1 MKWKAI
7 WKWALIALL
16 MYYYGVCLK
25 GLRKTTKTSIRKC
38 GIWADI
44 RTDGLWNASLEHYH

>member
-1 MKWKAI
+1 MKRKGI
-7 WKWALIALL
+7 WKEALTALS
-16 MYYYGVCLK
+16 MYYSGVCME

-44 RTDGLWNASLEHYH
+44 RTDNLRNVSLEH